1 MVKYEPKE
9 WFSLIFK
16 ITKADTFKTLLPL
29 MCYIGLYSAGIVYL
43 ETEYWQ
49 VAAESFLRNIP
60 VMHTLLGL
68 ALSMLLVF
76 RTNTAY
82 ERWWEG
88 RKLWGTLVNNSRNLA
103 LKIKALLPADHPDI
117 AFFGAMI
124 PNYAFVLKTHLQADS
139 QPANFVE
146 TDALSLAELEKEK
159 HQPNRVAFELYQRV
173 HDLHH
178 QKLLTDVHLL
188 YLNPEL
194 QSFTEVCGA
203 CERIRNTP
211 IPYSYSS
218 FLKKFIFF
226 YVMTLPFGYTFSLG
240 WLVIPVVIF
249 IFYVLVSLEI
259 IAEEIENP
267 FGDDA
272 NDLPMDD
279 IAANIL
285 GSVTAILK

>member
-9 WFSLIFK
+9 WFLLIFK
-16 ITKADTFKTLLPL
+16 ITKADTFKVLFPL
-29 MCYIGLYSAGIVYL
+29 MCYIGLYSALIVYL

-49 VAAESFLRNIP
+49 MANESFLKNIP
-60 VMHTLLGL
+60 VMHTLLGF

-82 ERWWEG
+82 ERWSEG
-88 RKLWGTLVNNSRNLA
+88 RRLWGTLVNNSRNLA
-103 LKIKALLPADHPDI
+103 LKIKTLLPENHPDT
-117 AFFGAMI
+117 AFFEAMI
-124 PNYAFVLKTHLQADS
+124 PNYAFVLKNHLQNHLRPSEFA
-139 QPANFVE
+139 E
-146 TDALSLAELEKEK
+146 TDSLSFSELKKEK
-159 HQPNRVAFELYQRV
+159 HKPNRVALELYRRV
-173 HDLHH
+173 HELHH

-194 QSFTEVCGA
+194 QSFTDVCGA
-203 CERIRNTP
+203 CERIKNTP

-226 YVMTLPFGYTFSLG
+226 YVMTLPFGYTFSLS

-267 FGDDA
+267 FGEDA
-272 NDLPMDD
+272 NDLPLNE
-279 IAANIL
+279 IAVNIRS
-285 GSVTAILK
+285 SVAAILK